1 MVRRAL
7 LLCAFCAL
15 AWAQG
20 GDDLASR
27 VEKLERLLQEEREKG
42 TARED
47 RIRDLEGALQK
58 ATDALARSYDRRAIQ
73 EEIDAYLAAK
83 PEITT
88 GGGGGDGWSSRL
100 SIGGVLVMSARF
112 TDIDGA
118 RSNTFQVEERYLRF
132 VYRFSE
138 QWTARYYTDGSLAEL
153 EWHVSD
159 LIQFNAG
166 QVIVP
171 FGQFNPRSFPDTFD
185 TLSRPLLYLGDE
197 DTFATPANNPRAVFR
212 SIYTDTG
219 VVASGNWWNE
229 GNQLYY
235 AAFVT
240 NGLVGVDD
248 LAGGAGFSDNNN
260 NKQIGARVAYT
271 MSFET
276 SRLGFGASW
285 MTGKYDTANRLSY
298 RMYGADFIF
307 VLDGLFGGDGSLTLR
322 GEYVFAPR
330 EINPPTTT
338 DPSAR
343 LNEANRTQGGY
354 LLVELR
360 LDRRW
365 MVYTQADW
373 MQQRAPLLTG
383 GMIDPSAT
391 GDVKTTN
398 YRFSIGGVY
407 KLELGIIF
415 KLEYAFWDFDLG
427 ASDAHRFAGQIVV
440 PF

>member
-1 MVRRAL
+1 M
-7 LLCAFCAL
+7 
-15 AWAQG
+15 
-20 GDDLASR
+20 
-27 VEKLERLLQEEREKG
+27 
-42 TARED
+42 
-47 RIRDLEGALQK
+47 
-58 ATDALARSYDRRAIQ
+58 
-73 EEIDAYLAAK
+73 
-83 PEITT
+83 
-88 GGGGGDGWSSRL
+88 
-100 SIGGVLVMSARF
+100 
-112 TDIDGA
+112 
-118 RSNTFQVEERYLRF
+118 
-132 VYRFSE
+132 
-138 QWTARYYTDGSLAEL
+138 
-153 EWHVSD
+153 
-159 LIQFNAG
+159 
-166 QVIVP
+166 
-171 FGQFNPRSFPDTFD
+171 
-185 TLSRPLLYLGDE
+185 LYLGDE

-354 LLVELR
+354 LLVELMVR
-360 LDRRW
+360 DRPGAFGAWVRAVKRGKPW
-365 MVYTQADW
+365 EQALAEDFGVT
-373 MQQRAPLLTG
+373 RAQLVDTF
-383 GMIDPSAT
+383 
-391 GDVKTTN
+391 VRY
-398 YRFSIGGVY
+398 YRVN
-407 KLELGIIF
+407 
-415 KLEYAFWDFDLG
+415 D
-427 ASDAHRFAGQIVV
+427 
-440 PF
+440 